1 MMEYKARGCKPLEE
15 VSNVPVVGGM
25 MGEVGGMGVDD
36 HEDEDD
42 GDDD

>member
-15 VSNVPVVGGM
+15 VSNVPVGI
-25 MGEVGGMGVDD
+25 MGVDVGMGGHDD
-36 HEDEDD
+36 HEDDDD